1 MYFLRPFNI
10 LLLLL
15 LLGAWLALATVPE
28 TRNCDTNSCTVLA
41 CGNPGLNGL
50 PGRDGRDGAKGE
62 KGDPGLQVKGQQGFP
77 GKAGPPGPQGFPG
90 VPGQKGQKGDLAAV
104 DTVQRQVT
112 ALEKTV
118 QTLQAELS
126 KSRKIFTMQGVTT
139 VGGKTF
145 VSTGQSDTFM
155 SGKTFCS
162 NSGGALATPK
172 TAAENAAL
180 AAMARKNAKPIFLGM
195 SDLQTEGKFVY
206 LNGETLRYTNWKSGE
221 PNDVNN
227 EDCVTISEDA
237 LWNDLSCDHKVLIIC
252 EF

>member
-1 MYFLRPFNI
+1 MYLLQLFNI

-15 LLGAWLALATVPE
+15 GASLALAAAPD
-28 TRNCDTNSCTVLA
+28 TRNQDTNSCPVLA

-62 KGDPGLQVKGQQGFP
+62 KGDPGLQMKGQPGVP
-77 GKAGPPGPQGFPG
+77 GKAGPTGPQGVPG
-90 VPGQKGQKGDLAAV
+90 IPGQKGQKGDPAAV

-126 KSRKIFTMQGVTT
+126 RSRKIFTMVGVTT

-145 VSTGQSDTFM
+145 VSTGWSDTF
-155 SGKTFCS
+155 GNGRTFCS
-162 NSGGALATPK
+162 SAGGALAAPK
-172 TAAENAAL
+172 SAAENAAL
-180 AAMARKNAKPIFLGM
+180 TAMAKRNDKHIILGIN
-195 SDLQTEGKFVY
+195 DLQTEGRFVY
-206 LNGETLRYTNWKSGE
+206 LNGETLRYINWKSEE
-221 PNDVNN
+221 PNDLKG
-227 EDCVTISEDA
+227 EDCVVLLVDG
-237 LWNDLSCDHKVLIIC
+237 LWNDISCNHKALIIC